1 MVSPSSENP
10 DLHLGPQNLQVF
22 HDFEKAKAFAAKENK
37 PLFVDFTGHACV
49 NCRKMEEKVWGEPGI
64 LELLRDKMVI
74 VSLYVDEK
82 TELPKAEQGEK
93 EYAPGKTM
101 TIREVGHKWSF
112 LQATRYK
119 SNTQPYYRMIGK
131 DDQDLRNG
139 SADYEHHGNA
149 EDFRRWLMQGIEA
162 YQQGNK

>member
-1 MVSPSSENP
+1 
-10 DLHLGPQNLQVF
+10 
-22 HDFEKAKAFAAKENK
+22 
-37 PLFVDFTGHACV
+37 
-49 NCRKMEEKVWGEPGI
+49 MEEKVWGEPGI